1 MWRLKTEVFGLFY
14 ANKRSNLTK
23 FLQIIHEG
31 RMDYLI
37 NVNETNFSE
46 VINATAEVP
55 VVFHFISPREPRS
68 LEMEALFRRLNDEY
82 SKQFL
87 LAIVDC
93 DAQPMVAAQFR
104 VQAVP
109 TSYFFANGQPVDAIQ
124 GVVSEQELRVRL
136 SHILP
141 KEEELKFAQALEF
154 LEAEQYDLALPLL
167 KNAWELTDKKNS
179 DFGLLYAETY
189 IAMKQIEPAKE
200 ILAQIPIQDRD
211 SRWQGLQDQIHLLEQ
226 AADSPEIQQLQAD
239 YAKTKSPDIAVKL
252 ANQLH
257 QVSRNEEALDLLFD
271 WLKQDLGAGNGE
283 IKTQFLAIL
292 SAMGNADPLVP
303 KYRRQLYSLLY

>member
-1 MWRLKTEVFGLFY
+1 MEAENGGFQPFLRKQALKFDQIF
-14 ANKRSNLTK
+14 ANYS
-23 FLQIIHEG
+23 EG

-109 TSYFFANGQPVDAIQ
+109 PAIFLQ
-124 GVVSEQELRVRL
+124 TGNRWMRFKAL
-136 SHILP
+136 SV
-141 KEEELKFAQALEF
+141 
-154 LEAEQYDLALPLL
+154 
-167 KNAWELTDKKNS
+167 N
-179 DFGLLYAETY
+179 
-189 IAMKQIEPAKE
+189 
-200 ILAQIPIQDRD
+200 
-211 SRWQGLQDQIHLLEQ
+211 
-226 AADSPEIQQLQAD
+226 
-239 YAKTKSPDIAVKL
+239 KSCVF
-252 ANQLH
+252 
-257 QVSRNEEALDLLFD
+257 V
-271 WLKQDLGAGNGE
+271 
-283 IKTQFLAIL
+283 
-292 SAMGNADPLVP
+292 
-303 KYRRQLYSLLY
+303 